1 LKSEPSK
8 FVEKP
13 NKIRLAWI
21 ATHPVQYQV
30 PLLREIAKEPY
41 IDLEVIYFSD
51 FSIRGYVDQKFG
63 RKVTWDINLLD
74 GYQHFFLGG
83 LFNKKITDVKLF
95 SPLPIGLKKKF
106 LEEKYDVVLVQG
118 WNNIGMVYATHLAKK
133 IGAKVLM
140 RCEATD
146 HVDGSRGFKRTL
158 REKVVKYL
166 LDRTDL
172 FMSIGHHN
180 TNFYKKRGVPD
191 EKIKMMPYCV
201 DNDFFIKNSKD
212 ADLKALRT
220 ELNLKEGVP
229 VILFASKFTKR
240 KFPDLL
246 LEAYSKL
253 SCPRPYL
260 LFVGDGEL
268 KENLLKKADENDLNL
283 TVRFAGFRNQS
294 ELPGFYQL
302 ADIFVLPSI
311 NETWGLVVNEAMCA
325 GCAIIAT
332 DQVGSAADLV
342 EDGVNGFVVEARN
355 ILELR
360 KALKECVENYCNFS
374 VKSTELINQWG
385 IKENLRGLNE
395 SIEYFG
401 MKEAKV

>member
-1 LKSEPSK
+1 M
-8 FVEKP
+8 
-13 NKIRLAWI
+13 
-21 ATHPVQYQV
+21 
-30 PLLREIAKEPY
+30 
-41 IDLEVIYFSD
+41 
-51 FSIRGYVDQKFG
+51 
-63 RKVTWDINLLD
+63 
-74 GYQHFFLGG
+74 
-83 LFNKKITDVKLF
+83 
-95 SPLPIGLKKKF
+95 KKKF
-106 LEEKYDVVLVQG
+106 LKEKYDVVLVQG

-133 IGAKVLM
+133 NGAKVLM

-180 TNFYKKRGVPD
+180 TNFYKKRGVAD
-191 EKIKMMPYCV
+191 EKIKRMPYCV
-201 DNDFFIKNSKD
+201 DNDFFIKKSKE
-212 ADLKALRT
+212 ADLKFLRT

-229 VILFASKFTKR
+229 VILYASKFTRR

-246 LEAYSKL
+246 LDAYSKL

-260 LFVGDGEL
+260 VFVGDGEL
-268 KENLLKKADENDLNL
+268 KETLLKKADENDLNL

-302 ADIFVLPSI
+302 ADIFALPSI

-342 EDGVNGFVVEARN
+342 EDGVNGFVIGAKN
-355 ILELR
+355 LLDLTQALE
-360 KALKECVENYCNFS
+360 KCVENYEEYCK
-374 VKSTELINQWG
+374 KSFEIVNEWG
-385 IKENLRGLNE
+385 IKENLKGLNE
-395 SIEYFG
+395 SFKYFG
-401 MKEAKV
+401 MKEVTV